1 MKIALVT
8 DCYLPRLGGIEV
20 QVRDLAHGLR
30 AVGHTVEVFTS
41 TVGED
46 GQHGGH
52 IEIVDGVPV
61 HRLGLDLPTGFP
73 LNPFVGRELR
83 RRLSAGFDVAHVHM
97 GVVSPFTVDATRVAR
112 RLGLP
117 TTMTWHCMLAGA
129 EPVIGLTGAVRR
141 WARDGVKLNDVS
153 SVAAVPVQRL
163 LGDLDTVTVL
173 PNGIDVAT
181 WWQPGHGHT
190 PPPLG
195 PGGEVH
201 LVHRKRPM
209 PLLNVLHRVRAMA
222 PDVPFRLSI
231 LGDGRLAPM
240 VRSYVRREGMAD
252 WVELAGRVSRP
263 ELLRRY
269 ASAHVYLSPAKL
281 ESFGIAALEAR
292 CAGLPVVGRDTSGA
306 AEFVYDGVNGF
317 LTRDDDAMARA
328 IARLVTDHEL
338 RERMYRYNVT
348 VPPSDLDWSAVIAA
362 TEREY
367 ARAMGRVPTPVHGPP
382 IATPSAAP
390 LSPAPAPRL
399 PGIAAAA
406 RVEHPLPLDR
416 RLRVDPS

>member
-30 AVGHTVEVFTS
+30 AVGHEVEVFTA

-52 IEIVDGVPV
+52 VEIVDDVPV

-73 LNPFVGRELR
+73 LNPLATGELR
-83 RRLSAGFDVAHVHM
+83 RRLSDGFDVAHVHM

-112 RLGLP
+112 GLGLP
-117 TTMTWHCMLAGA
+117 TTMTWHCMLAWA
-129 EPVIGLTGAVRR
+129 EPAIGLTGAVRR
-141 WARDGVKLNDVS
+141 WARSGVTMNAVS

-163 LGDLDTVTVL
+163 LGDLGTVAVL
-173 PNGIDVAT
+173 PNGIDVDT
-181 WWQPGHGHT
+181 WWQPAHGST
-190 PPPLG
+190 PPSTADGLR
-195 PGGEVH
+195 
-201 LVHRKRPM
+201 LVTAMRLVGRKRPLPM
-209 PLLNVLHRVRAMA
+209 LQVLQRVRAMV
-222 PDVPFRLSI
+222 PEVPFTVTI
-231 LGDGRLAPM
+231 LGDGRLRSS
-240 VRSYVRREGMAD
+240 VTSYVRREGIAD

-269 ASAHVYLSPAKL
+269 AQSHLYLSPARL

-292 CAGLPVVGRDTSGA
+292 CAGLPVVGLNTSGA
-306 AEFVYDGVNGF
+306 SEFVHDGVNGF
-317 LTRDDDAMARA
+317 LARTDDDMAAA
-328 IARLVTDHEL
+328 IARLLTDDAM

-367 ARAMGRVPTPVHGPP
+367 ERAMGRVVTPVG
-382 IATPSAAP
+382 
-390 LSPAPAPRL
+390 
-399 PGIAAAA
+399 
-406 RVEHPLPLDR
+406 
-416 RLRVDPS
+416 